1 MITRTMPSLLV
12 SRIIDSSVRNGVNT
26 GGEIPTAGKVI
37 SAILSMLTIVT
48 LSLLLSESGD
58 R

>member
-1 MITRTMPSLLV
+1 MPSLLV

-26 GGEIPTAGKVI
+26 GGDIPTAGKVI